1 MQRGGP
7 AARYGRVLHAA
18 PHIVARADSNGE
30 LGCSE
35 EVQDA
40 GRVGVGLELAA
51 GGVVRGVPGVVLV
64 NPALE
69 IAEQVFCVQA
79 APVGVVGRR
88 QLQGHHERVVH
99 GPVDAAAIGDVD
111 GHRRHSANAGDQE
124 REDHLYYSVERCATP
139 ACGGWAE
146 CGESR
151 RCCSCGRCRRL
162 DETGCAACKCMRR
175 WPARSLRATGY
186 VYLG

>member
-111 GHRRHSANAGDQE
+111 GHRRPSANAGDQE
-124 REDHLYYSVERCATP
+124 REDHLYYSVERCAT
-139 ACGGWAE
+139 
-146 CGESR
+146 
-151 RCCSCGRCRRL
+151 
-162 DETGCAACKCMRR
+162 
-175 WPARSLRATGY
+175 SLRWVGR
-186 VYLG
+186 VW